1 MIQLQS
7 LCNENKV
14 FSLFTS
20 KVYKNAPVVFQ
31 NILISVRAI
40 IRLKLRDN
48 TESKCFLKRI
58 ENNEYNK
65 NTLDNYVES
74 ELNNALINAVEN
86 TMFYGKYDAS
96 DLESFPKLTKES
108 IKADLPGLCSK
119 NKPKVI
125 VKGSTSGTTGSPLM
139 IPQSMESVVKEFAF
153 VKRLLEWAGY
163 KKGDKRAWLRGDLI
177 VPLEQKTGIL
187 WRYSFFEKM
196 LMLST
201 FHLSKETMQ
210 QYIDKMVSYKVDIIQ
225 AYPSSI
231 VLLAKFLK
239 ENNDYYPSRLKSII
253 TSSEQLTKDDRAL
266 IEERFQCKVFDWYGL
281 FERVAAISNCEH
293 GRYHLLTDYSYVELE
308 HVSDEVYEIVG
319 TNFNN
324 KYYPLIRYKTGD
336 QVVLSDEKECP
347 CGRVY
352 PILKE
357 IKGRQVQHVYNTNKD
372 KVFALDQCVKE
383 AKGIIGSQFE
393 QFKYGE
399 ITIHLIINDEFNEK
413 QKTIIEKAVK
423 SRLGQE
429 MLVVFN
435 FVKELK
441 KTKSG
446 KSIQAICH
454 IKGT

>member
-1 MIQLQS
+1 LLN

-20 KVYKNAPVVFQ
+20 TFYKNAPVMFQ
-31 NILISVRAI
+31 NLLISARAI

-48 TESKCFLKRI
+48 TESKCFLKNI
-58 ENNEYNK
+58 ENNEYDKNK
-65 NTLDNYVES
+65 LDYYIGKSLRSV
-74 ELNNALINAVEN
+74 LTNAIENA
-86 TMFYGKYDAS
+86 TFYGKYDS
-96 DLESFPKLTKES
+96 NSLKSFPILTKE
-108 IKADLPGLCSK
+108 DLRREPSGFFSK
-119 NKPKVI
+119 QKPKII

-139 IPQSMESVVKEFAF
+139 IPQSMESVVKEFVF
-153 VKRLLEWAGY
+153 VKRLLQWAGY

-177 VPLEQKTGIL
+177 VPLEQKTGTL

-210 QYIDKMVSYKVDIIQ
+210 LYIDKMVSYKVDIIQ

-231 VLLAKFLK
+231 VLLARFLK
-239 ENNDYYPSRLKSII
+239 ENNDYYPSKLKSII

-281 FERVAAISNCEH
+281 FERVAAITNCEH
-293 GRYHLLTDYSYVELE
+293 GRYHLLTDYSYVELV
-308 HVSDEVYEIVG
+308 HVSDKVYEIVG

-336 QVVLSDEKECP
+336 QIVLSDEKMCP

-352 PILKE
+352 PMVKE
-357 IKGRQVQHVYNTNKD
+357 IIGRQVQHVYNINKD
-372 KVFALDQCVKE
+372 KVYALDQCVKE
-383 AKGIIGSQFE
+383 TKGVIGSQFE

-399 ITIHLIINDEFNEK
+399 ITIHLIVNDEFDDK
-413 QKTIIEKAVK
+413 QKTIIENAVK
-423 SRLGQE
+423 SRLGSE
-429 MLVVFN
+429 MQVVFS

-441 KTKSG
+441 KTKNG
-446 KSIQAICH
+446 KTIQAICH
-454 IKGT
+454 IKGS